1 MQPEYIAQAYQV
13 KNHQYITSIVQKAG
27 VHYLDILSADKT
39 LYNQVVEKLSRLDIF
54 DLDKLDRNQ
63 HKELALALGFLITT
77 KYIVYILIQKES
89 NHPALQKLSESNDI
103 QRSFTALKK
112 AGFGHVYTLFN
123 PFLLQDKM
131 LSLPLHLTQKLEKIT
146 RVDFKTDILG
156 TIYNNLFKNQQQ
168 TEKGQH
174 FTSNDEI
181 DIINTFCIK
190 PKTKSIID
198 TACGSGAFLVRA
210 YQRLKHLHL
219 KAKPENL
226 KGIDVAQIPV
236 FLARMNMLIQDIYN
250 PKISNSIILKD
261 FVTIHSNNSSF
272 STPFDACIGNPPY
285 IRQELIKNKQQWQEV
300 IKQDFGIQKINKQ
313 SDLYIY
319 YLMHTASLL
328 KEGGRLGYVIA
339 SSWLDVSYGKDLQKF
354 LLDHFKIIA
363 IIDQQ
368 NNRSFQTASVNTVI
382 LIIEKCSQKADRE
395 NNKVKFVRLNEPY
408 NNFIG
413 TVEDTNRF
421 DKLERF
427 IQQIEGAT
435 KNVKRKH
442 ISIQTVRQK
451 ELELKSTENSK
462 YHNGFWGTQFF
473 RTTSLYQELIQKA
486 KSKLVPLKDLCDVK
500 YGIKTG
506 ANSFFYLT
514 DETDQAIAAGEKN
527 SEFWSA
533 YGKYRSVMDKQLYII
548 ERSYVKPILKSQRE
562 AHGLSV
568 SSSDLK
574 YFVLDI
580 KENKEQL
587 KSSESDIYK
596 YIQKAES
603 SAYKIH
609 LRPTCKARISADK
622 STDWFNLGKEIIPG
636 DFIIPSKIGE
646 RFRLLDNRTT
656 RVYCDKVNYKILI
669 KPEYV
674 KYDDVLFTILNSTLF
689 RHFIDLFARQLTG
702 SQTLSDVDVHVI
714 QNTLIPHPKYLISK
728 EKELNACIRS
738 MGEREQESIF
748 EEIYFDDRKKL
759 DKLIMESLGFDEK
772 HTDQLHQDAVQ
783 LVHNRKV
790 KSESVKTIKRPVK
803 KR

>member
-1 MQPEYIAQAYQV
+1 MQPEYIARAYQA
-13 KNHQYITSIVQKAG
+13 KNHQYISNIVQKAG

-39 LYNQVVEKLSRLDIF
+39 LYNQVVEELSRLDIF
-54 DLDKLDRNQ
+54 DLDKLDRDQ
-63 HKELALALGFLITT
+63 YKELALALSFLITT

-89 NHPALQKLSESNDI
+89 NHPALQKISESNDI

-123 PFLLQDKM
+123 PFLLQNKK
-131 LSLPLHLTQKLEKIT
+131 LSLPLRLTQKLEKIT
-146 RVDFKTDILG
+146 KVDFKTDILG

-210 YQRLKHLHL
+210 FQRLKHLHL

-285 IRQELIKNKQQWQEV
+285 IRQELIKNKEKWVQL
-300 IKQDFGIQKINKQ
+300 IKADFGIQKINKQ

-339 SSWLDVSYGKDLQKF
+339 SSWMDVSYGKDLQKF
-354 LLDHFKIIA
+354 LLGHFKIIA

-368 NNRSFQTASVNTVI
+368 STRSFQTASVNTVI
-382 LIIEKCSQKADRE
+382 LIIEKCCQKEERE
-395 NNKVKFVRLNEPY
+395 SNKVKFVRLNEPY

-413 TVEDTNRF
+413 TVEDTDRLDN
-421 DKLERF
+421 LEGF
-427 IQQIEGAT
+427 VQQIEQAS
-435 KNVKRKH
+435 KNIKSKI
-442 ISIQTVRQK
+442 ISIHTINQR
-451 ELELKSTENSK
+451 ELELNSSENNK
-462 YHNGFWGTQFF
+462 YHNGYWGTQFF
-473 RTTSLYQELIQKA
+473 RTTPLYQEIIQKA
-486 KSKLVPLKDLCDVK
+486 KSKLIPLKALCDVK

-514 DETDQAIAAGEKN
+514 DETDQAIVAGEKN
-527 SEFWSA
+527 SEFWSV
-533 YGKYRSVMDKQLYII
+533 YGKYRSAMDKKHYII
-548 ERSYVKPILKSQRE
+548 ERSLVKPILKSQRE
-562 AHGLSV
+562 AQGLSV
-568 SSSDLK
+568 NSSDLK
-574 YFVLDI
+574 YCVLDV
-580 KENKEQL
+580 KYNRSKL
-587 KSSESDIYK
+587 KNSKSDIYK

-609 LRPTCKARISADK
+609 QRPTCKARVSADK

-646 RFRLLDNRTT
+646 RFRLLDNRTK

-669 KPEYV
+669 KPEFAEYG
-674 KYDDVLFTILNSTLF
+674 DILFATLNSTLF
-689 RHFIDLFARQLTG
+689 RHLIDLFARQLTG

-714 QNTLIPHPKYLISK
+714 QNTLIPHPKYLVGK
-728 EKELNACIRS
+728 EKELNTCMRS
-738 MGEREQESIF
+738 MCERKQESIF
-748 EEIYFDDRKKL
+748 EEIHLDDRKKL
-759 DKLIMESLGFDEK
+759 DNLIMESLGFDDK
-772 HTDQLHQDAVQ
+772 HTDQLHNDAVR
-783 LVHNRKV
+783 LVRDRKV